1 MSMDN
6 ENEALENEDQVPQP
20 AGAGVATAQPGNLD
34 NAMAALIRAARPSES
49 ATRNPFEPYHSSTSA
64 QTTQMPE
71 EDDATSAIFGS
82 QPAAEPTAATPV
94 AEPMPVAEPTPEP
107 ETEPEP
113 SFHTATA
120 TVPVTPPPAVS
131 PESVASQPTV
141 AEPKPMPETAIAI
154 SVVQDTNNNNAGGEL
169 SENHL
174 VEASKYIGEWLADNA
189 DNEEVIQAAIDW
201 ARKHG
206 AVEHN
211 GYVLAILLLL
221 EDRDNELTLLGV
233 RWLTKFS
240 THPLAPEIVVA
251 LTRKN

>member
-6 ENEALENEDQVPQP
+6 ENDALENEDQVPQP
-20 AGAGVATAQPGNLD
+20 AGVATAQPGNLD

-49 ATRNPFEPYHSSTSA
+49 ATRNPFEPYHSTPQP
-64 QTTQMPE
+64 QTTQMQE
-71 EDDATSAIFGS
+71 EDDVTSAIFGG
-82 QPAAEPTAATPV
+82 QPPAEPAAAAAPEPASAPS
-94 AEPMPVAEPTPEP
+94 EPSEPTPEP
-107 ETEPEP
+107 
-113 SFHTATA
+113 FYTAAATTA
-120 TVPVTPPPAVS
+120 QVTPPPAVS
-131 PESVASQPTV
+131 PEPVASQPTV

-169 SENHL
+169 SDNHL

-240 THPLAPEIVVA
+240 AHPLAPEIVVA

>member
-49 ATRNPFEPYHSSTSA
+49 ATRNPFEPYHSTPQP
-64 QTTQMPE
+64 QTTQMSE

-82 QPAAEPTAATPV
+82 QPAAATAA
-94 AEPMPVAEPTPEP
+94 PEP
-107 ETEPEP
+107 ASAPEPAADPEP

-120 TVPVTPPPAVS
+120 TATAPVTPPPAVS
-131 PESVASQPTV
+131 PEPVASQPPV

-154 SVVQDTNNNNAGGEL
+154 SVVQDTNNSNAATGEL

-189 DNEEVIQAAIDW
+189 DSEEVIQAAIDW

-240 THPLAPEIVVA
+240 NHPLAPEIVVA
-251 LTRKN
+251 LTRKS